1 MQKNTNVTQETISA
15 VRNLN
20 AYLMQI
26 EKAIIEK
33 AVVLDG
39 ALKEVVTLQK
49 GMYDYELDVKI
60 SFYNDSFDD
69 PLWEK
74 EDSLKHISDETKY
87 RLLDDGENHNAYE
100 TMPDHPFYGEF
111 HCDLLR
117 SLYTSNL
124 DWDEILSISYIHWE
138 LIPRHQYGE
147 KIVAF
152 SKISSRQNK
161 TLPIIYDPH
170 TYGFYLPSVVRDAI
184 RESNYPL
191 DLRKFDRIAHHL
203 SFEYPLYTQRI
214 EPLVDEE
221 LGVYHALEYLLHVRS
236 DKHTISSVLNLEV
249 LKLIPVPMS
258 NAYLIDPLRAM
269 VNGTIQASFLA
280 LEVGWAINLGG
291 GFHHAH
297 KNKGSGFCFFNDY
310 ALATLKLRKA
320 NPSLKILYIDLD
332 AHLGDGVIEFATTME
347 NFYILDIYNTFQAEL
362 RTTKKSKDGR
372 FTLLG
377 IPLYT
382 TDKEYLT
389 LLKHSV
395 APLIDNIAPDF
406 IFYNGG
412 GDILKDDPLGK
423 LAVSAEG
430 LKQRDIMIFSEAKKR
445 RIPIMMCLSGGYG
458 VRNFR
463 AVGESLEAVIE
474 LMKNSVMP

>member
-1 MQKNTNVTQETISA
+1 MHKNDNVTHETITA

-26 EKAIIEK
+26 EKAIVEK

-39 ALKEVVTLQK
+39 ALKEALTLK
-49 GMYDYELDVKI
+49 KEELYDYELDVKI

-74 EDSLKHISDETKY
+74 EDRLKNISDKTKY
-87 RLLDDGENHNAYE
+87 SLLDDGENHNEYE
-100 TMPDHPFYGEF
+100 TMLDHPFYGEF

-117 SLYTSNL
+117 TLVTSNL
-124 DWDEILSISYIHWE
+124 DWDEILSISHVHWE
-138 LIPRHQYGE
+138 LIPRYQYCE
-147 KIVAF
+147 EIVAF
-152 SKISSRQNK
+152 PKMNSLQKK
-161 TLPIIYDPH
+161 ALPIMYDLH
-170 TYGFYLPSVVRDAI
+170 TYNFYLPSVVEDAI

-191 DLRKFDRIAHHL
+191 DLRKFDRIAHNL
-203 SFEYPLYTQRI
+203 SFEYRLDARHI
-214 EPLVDEE
+214 EPLIDEE
-221 LGVYHALEYLLHVRS
+221 LNDYHTRQYLLNVRS
-236 DKHTISSVLNLEV
+236 DKHTISSVLNLDV
-249 LKLIPVPMS
+249 LKLVPAPMS

-269 VNGTIQASFLA
+269 ANGTIQASFLA

-297 KNKGSGFCFFNDY
+297 KNKGGGFCFFNDY
-310 ALATLKLRKA
+310 ALATLQLRKA

-332 AHLGDGVIEFATTME
+332 AHLGDGVIEFATHME
-347 NFYILDIYNTFQAEL
+347 NFYIFDMYNTFQADL

-372 FTLLG
+372 FTLIG
-377 IPLYT
+377 IPLFT
-382 TDKEYLT
+382 SDKEYLT

-412 GDILKDDPLGK
+412 GDILKGDPLGK

-430 LKQRDIMIFSEAKKR
+430 LKQRDIMIFTEAKKR
-445 RIPIMMCLSGGYG
+445 HIPIMMCLSGGYG
-458 VRNFR
+458 VGNYR
-463 AVGESLEAVIE
+463 AVGESLEAVID
-474 LMKNSVMP
+474 LIVNF